1 MEIIEEVAKLHG
13 FDPDHVK
20 QISKTDIRT
29 VYVSIP
35 PARKSSNWFPH
46 LQNMLAIG
54 STVRKTRCD
63 EKYSCHCRESPQ
75 AWQQR
80 LMAEAFIKGAKEAGH
95 IVNKYGAAFSK
106 INGCRTCDTCWSKGK
121 PCSFEDDF
129 NEKFISLFEQA
140 DTLILCM
147 PLYFYGFPSKVQATF
162 EKLYSL
168 LGENSPIKIK
178 VENAALLM
186 CAGESGFDI
195 FDGAIGTYQQLCRGL
210 HWKDCGM
217 ILARNI
223 LEKGAITKT
232 DYLKKCELLGKN
244 I

>member
-1 MEIIEEVAKLHG
+1 MNMVCQAAFRRKRNRPLEG
-13 FDPDHVK
+13 GDP
-20 QISKTDIRT
+20 R
-29 VYVSIP
+29 P
-35 PARKSSNWFPH
+35 PAELVVEP
-46 LQNMLAIG
+46 AAVI
-54 STVRKTRCD
+54 
-63 EKYSCHCRESPQ
+63 SCR
-75 AWQQR
+75 A
-80 LMAEAFIKGAKEAGH
+80 
-95 IVNKYGAAFSK
+95 
-106 INGCRTCDTCWSKGK
+106 CDTCWSKGK

-129 NEKFISLFEQA
+129 NEKFIPLFEQA

-168 LGENSPIKIK
+168 LGEDSPIKIK
-178 VENAALLM
+178 VKNAALLM

-223 LEKGAITKT
+223 LEKGAIAQT